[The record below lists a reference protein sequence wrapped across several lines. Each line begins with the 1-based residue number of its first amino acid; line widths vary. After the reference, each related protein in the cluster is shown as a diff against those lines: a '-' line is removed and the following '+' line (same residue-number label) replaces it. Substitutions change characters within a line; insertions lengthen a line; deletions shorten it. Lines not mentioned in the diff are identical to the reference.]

1 LSAPGPV
8 VSIIILNY
16 NGLSYVQA
24 CLASVLRSDH
34 SSFEVVFVDNN
45 STDGSLEYARKN
57 FGNDSRLK
65 IVRNYENYGY
75 AKGNNLGVNYA
86 DGKYLVFL
94 NVDTAVEYDWLI
106 ELIEFL
112 DSHSDV
118 GIVQCK
124 LKSMDDR
131 TVLDCTGHFI
141 DWFGIAFVLGHG
153 ERDEGQYDSV
163 NRIFA
168 VSGAAFAVRRN
179 VFEKLGGFDEDF
191 FMLFEEDDLC
201 WRAWIA
207 GYAVFYVPNSVVY
220 HKSAAIRS
228 TMGAYTTLY
237 LSRRNRM
244 VSMLKNYRFANLLR
258 FMPMSLILVFGIA
271 FFTRHK
277 VEYLKAF
284 RDALL
289 SVCKDMKPVI
299 RKRRA
304 VAQSR
309 VLTDRYLIHQ
319 GIIRKP
325 VLRDML
331 RKGY

>member
-1 LSAPGPV
+1 LSATRPV
-8 VSIIILNY
+8 VSVIILNY
-16 NGLSYVQA
+16 NGLPYVQA
-24 CLASVLRSDH
+24 CLGSVLRSDYT
-34 SSFEVVFVDNN
+34 SFEVVFVDNN
-45 STDGSLEYARKN
+45 STDESLEYAQKN

-65 IVRNYENYGY
+65 IIKNYENYGY

-86 DGKYLVFL
+86 DGEYLVFL
-94 NVDTAVEYDWLI
+94 NVDTAVEHDWLI

-112 DSHSDV
+112 NSHTDV

-153 ERDEGQYDSV
+153 ERDEGQYESIT
-163 NRIFA
+163 RIFA
-168 VSGAAFAVRRN
+168 ASGAAFGIRRN

-201 WRAWIA
+201 WRGWIA

-228 TMGAYTTLY
+228 TVGTYKTLY

-244 VSMLKNYRFANLLR
+244 VSMLKNYSVANLLR
-258 FMPMSLILVFGIA
+258 FMPMNIILVFAIA
-271 FFTRHK
+271 FFTRDK

-284 RDALL
+284 RDSFI
-289 SVCKDMKPVI
+289 SVCKDMRAVI

-309 VLTDRYLIHQ
+309 VLTDRYLIDQ

>member
-1 LSAPGPV
+1 LSDTRPL

-16 NGLSYVQA
+16 NGLPYVQA

-34 SSFEVVFVDNN
+34 ASFEVVFIDNN
-45 STDGSLEYARKN
+45 STDGSLEYVSKS
-57 FGNDSRLK
+57 FGNESRLK
-65 IVRNYENYGY
+65 IVRNYMNYGY
-75 AKGNNLGVNYA
+75 AKGNNLGVRYA
-86 DGKYLVFL
+86 DGEYLVFL

-106 ELIEFL
+106 NLIGFL
-112 DSHSDV
+112 NSHPDV

-131 TVLDCTGHFI
+131 AVLDCTGHFI

-153 ERDEGQYDSV
+153 ERDEGQYDTA
-163 NRIFA
+163 NKIFA
-168 VSGAAFAVRRN
+168 AGGAAFGIRRN

-207 GYAVFYVPNSVVY
+207 GYGVFYVPNSVVY

-228 TMGAYTTLY
+228 AMGAYKNLY

-244 VSMLKNYRFANLLR
+244 ISMLKNYSVGNLLR
-258 FMPMSLILVFGIA
+258 FMPISIILVFAIA
-271 FFTRHK
+271 FFTRYK

-284 RDALL
+284 RNSLIF
-289 SVCKDMKPVI
+289 VCKDTRAVI

-309 VLTDRYLIHQ
+309 VLTDRYLIDQ

-325 VLRDML
+325 ILRDML